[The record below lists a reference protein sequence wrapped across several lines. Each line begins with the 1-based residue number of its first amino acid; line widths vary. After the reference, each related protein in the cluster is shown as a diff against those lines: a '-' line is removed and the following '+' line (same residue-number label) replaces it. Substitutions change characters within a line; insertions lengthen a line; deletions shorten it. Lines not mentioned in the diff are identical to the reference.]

1 MTNLPLWLRLG
12 CGGLFFL
19 AFLVVGILLVAGNVR
34 ARKRADASQ
43 T

>member
-1 MTNLPLWLRLG
+1 MTNLPLWLGLG